1 MKDAEMYEVMR
12 IIELVVILSQSVFEI
27 FKFCSQKGFF
37 MLNFD
42 PLGYKLSCY
51 GKAKFLE

>member
-42 PLGYKLSCY
+42 PLGYKLLCY